1 MSSQVSVEEPKDFS
15 LVLGGP
21 LYQLWRRL
29 FLSGPALELLSRRM
43 VGIPLIAWLPLLVLT
58 AYQGLAVGH
67 AVEVPFVYDFAVHA
81 RFLVAVPILLLAEIM
96 VHERI
101 MRVVR
106 QFVDTGVITPETM
119 PGFREAIASTMRLR
133 NSLLVEVGMA
143 IFAFGFGWAVWRG
156 DTGVTHSTWF
166 ANIVDGHPRAT
177 FAGWW
182 YLHVSI
188 PMFQF
193 LLFRWYFRLF
203 VWFTF
208 LRRVSRLPLRLIPTH
223 PDRAGGLGFVGT
235 AAHAFVPVILA
246 QSVVLSAVVGSRIVF
261 HGGKLVTFQY
271 EIAAFVILQ
280 LILVLGPPL
289 VFLKTLLELKR
300 QGRREYGVLAARY
313 TSEFHEKWIQ
323 GRAPAGEPLLGSS
336 DIQSLADLANSYTV
350 ISERKPVPFG
360 KETMTQVIG
369 AAAIPLLPLALSIV
383 PANEILSRLLGLLL

>member
-1 MSSQVSVEEPKDFS
+1 MSSQVSVAEPKDFS

-350 ISERKPVPFG
+350 ISEMKPVPFG